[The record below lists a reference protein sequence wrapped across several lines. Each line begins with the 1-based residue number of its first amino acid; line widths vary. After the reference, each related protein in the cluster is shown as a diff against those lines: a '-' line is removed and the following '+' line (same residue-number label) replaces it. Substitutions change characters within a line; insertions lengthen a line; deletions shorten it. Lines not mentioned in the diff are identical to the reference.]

1 MKYFTPDLMLRYGS
15 QDDDIA
21 DAANEEWERQ
31 QEAYLSRLKQ
41 LDPILPRSLRSLLKR
56 FYLHNAKVSTLAL
69 DKGSTF
75 VLNLQLDGSGN
86 GGLQLTYRLTA
97 PLKIHRHPE
106 IDEGATPL
114 EWLYDE
120 VELVNEEPPTF
131 QHNILLNDGSEL
143 EVRFRGLTVKRF
155 QKMLSPNAMQRPHD
169 SMLELELLAS

>member
-21 DAANEEWERQ
+21 DAANEEWEHRQ
-31 QEAYLSRLKQ
+31 EVYLGRLKE
-41 LDPILPRSLRSLLKR
+41 LGSKLPRSLRSLLKH
-56 FYLHNAKVSTLAL
+56 FYLHDAKVSTLAL
-69 DKGSTF
+69 DKRSTF
-75 VLNLQLDGSGN
+75 FLILQLDGSGN

-120 VELVNEEPPTF
+120 VELLNEEPPTF

-143 EVRFRGLTVKRF
+143 EVRFRGLIVKRF
-155 QKMLSPNAMQRPHD
+155 QKMLSPNTKQRPQD
-169 SMLELELLAS
+169 STLELELLAS